1 MLRIN
6 SVDQVIHDE
15 KERIVFK
22 LYDKTP
28 KNWNTRFE
36 LINARFI
43 IWWKMTLIP
52 KMCSSQH
59 IYKQVN
65 QSVNI
70 DSTSQ

>member
-6 SVDQVIHDE
+6 LVDQVIYDE

-22 LYDKTP
+22 LYDKML

-43 IWWKMTLIP
+43 IWCEVTLIP
-52 KMCSSQH
+52 KMC
-59 IYKQVN
+59 
-65 QSVNI
+65 
-70 DSTSQ
+70 